1 LNGYISF
8 EGTQNLL
15 TFKEV
20 TLNPT
25 VVGTPQMNS
34 SEQNSY
40 AVDGSHEVMDLKY
53 KLMPTEGT
61 NQTD

>member
-1 LNGYISF
+1 MNGYISF

-25 VVGTPQMNS
+25 VVGTPQMS
-34 SEQNSY
+34 SAENPY
-40 AVDGSHEVMDLKY
+40 TVGNSHEIMDLKY
-53 KLMPTEGT
+53 KLMPS
-61 NQTD
+61 